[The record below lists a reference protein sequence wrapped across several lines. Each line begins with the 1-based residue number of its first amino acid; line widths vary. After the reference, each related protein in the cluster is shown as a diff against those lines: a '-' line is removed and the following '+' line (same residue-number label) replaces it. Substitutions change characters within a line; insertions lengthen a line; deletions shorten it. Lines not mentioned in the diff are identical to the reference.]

1 MLSPAGMG
9 SIFLWPHCKMTQG
22 SCPFSLTLQAS
33 LLQASGC
40 KFANNEQGW
49 HIPPGIIALNIFSI
63 LNMGIQYT
71 LSYISD
77 LLPAF

>member
-71 LSYISD
+71 HSYISD